1 LFQRKSPNENT
12 KHAPPQ
18 SFEYTGVMSLLKVLK
33 KETERGKGSLT
44 LKSHH
49 LAPILI
55 KTKEKWVGG
64 RGELIEQ

>member
-1 LFQRKSPNENT
+1 M
-12 KHAPPQ
+12 
-18 SFEYTGVMSLLKVLK
+18 SFLKVLK

-49 LAPILI
+49 LALILI

-64 RGELIEQ
+64 GGELIEQ